1 MSERIIDTTVVV
13 PPYRNGIAWG
23 PVLGGAVVA
32 VAVTALLAA
41 IGSGFGLASL
51 SAYGGDN
58 PSATT
63 FTVMAAVWLLV
74 MQWVSSFFGGYLA
87 GRLRS
92 GLSGIHTDEVTFRDT
107 ACGLVSWAAAT
118 LFIIGLVGSGAGS
131 LLSGAGHAIS
141 EMAGAA
147 AGGAAHSMSSD
158 ANEGS
163 SYLVDTMF
171 RSTAPDAKETPA
183 EARAEAGR
191 ILATGAVGE
200 IGKPDHD
207 YLVQM
212 VAARTGMEPAEA
224 TKRVDAVIATE
235 KQVVEKAKQAAEA
248 ARKAA
253 LKFALFTGF
262 SMLVGAFIACV
273 AGAIGGRQRDAY

>member
-13 PPYRNGIAWG
+13 PPYRTGIAWG

-32 VAVTALLAA
+32 VAVTVLLGA
-41 IGSGFGLASL
+41 IGSGWGLASL
-51 SAYGGDN
+51 SVYGDN

-63 FTVMAAVWLLV
+63 FTVIAAIWLLI
-74 MQWVSSFFGGYLA
+74 MHWVASFFGGYLA
-87 GRLRS
+87 GRLRA
-92 GLSGIHTDEVTFRDT
+92 GWGGVHGDEVMFRDT
-107 ACGLVSWAAAT
+107 AAGFVAWAAAT

-131 LLSGAGHAIS
+131 ALSGLGHAASAI
-141 EMAGAA
+141 AGSA
-147 AGGAAHSMSSD
+147 AGGAAHAAQAEMGSD
-158 ANEGS
+158 GS
-163 SYLVDTMF
+163 YMVDTLF
-171 RSTAPDAKETPA
+171 RSTAPDGKETPA

-200 IGKPDHD
+200 ISKPDHD

-235 KQVVEKAKQAAEA
+235 QEAVAKAKQAADA

-253 LKFALFTGF
+253 GRLALFTGF

-273 AGAIGGRQRDAY
+273 AGAVGGRQRDAY